1 MRLLAFAALVLAVVS
16 SVPAQAA
23 QLSAK
28 ETAAYACVLKQAR
41 VETGNPMVATY
52 AAADTCP
59 MEGLGE
65 AQKQRIIDMTIRR
78 LMKEYGMTC
87 IGTGCG

>member
-1 MRLLAFAALVLAVVS
+1 MRLVAFTGLALAVAS
-16 SVPAQAA
+16 SVSAQAV
-23 QLSAK
+23 QLPAREK
-28 ETAAYACVLKQAR
+28 TAYACVLKQAR

-59 MEGLGE
+59 MKGLRE

-87 IGTGCG
+87 IGTGCA

>member
-1 MRLLAFAALVLAVVS
+1 MRLLAFTALVLAVVP

-28 ETAAYACVLKQAR
+28 EKAAYACVLKQAR
-41 VETGNPMVATY
+41 VETGSPMVATY

-59 MEGLGE
+59 MKGLRE
-65 AQKQRIIDMTIRR
+65 VQKQRIIDMTIRR